1 MILREYMVKT
11 RMLEPHYAYQ
21 DQAKPEYLY
30 NMIKTSYVN
39 HKLQLVY
46 ASTGWL
52 STVANTI
59 QTCLRVSLQHLT
71 SMEISTRHTILFTYL
86 AL

>member
-1 MILREYMVKT
+1 MILHEHMVKT
-11 RMLEPHYAYQ
+11 RMLEPNYPNQ
-21 DQAKPEYLY
+21 NQAKPECLY
-30 NMIKTSYVN
+30 NRIKMSYVN

-59 QTCLRVSLQHLT
+59 QTCLRVSLQPLT
-71 SMEISTRHTILFTYL
+71 SMEISTRHTIPFTYL